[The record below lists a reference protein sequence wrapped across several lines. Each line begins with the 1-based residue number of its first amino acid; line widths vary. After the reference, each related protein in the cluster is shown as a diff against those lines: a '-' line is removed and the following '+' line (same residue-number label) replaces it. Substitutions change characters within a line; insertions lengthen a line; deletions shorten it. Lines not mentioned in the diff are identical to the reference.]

1 MQPKRMAVSLL
12 LTAIMTATPCW
23 SQSSQGSDNPI
34 VPLVAP
40 YALYPDTLLAQ
51 VLAASTYPD
60 QVMAASVWC
69 TGHPGTQGSALASAM
84 STQPWDNSV
93 KALCTFPD
101 VLQKMTSDMNNTTAL
116 GQDFL
121 NSKADVMDCVQGIRA
136 QAQTMGALQTTPQQ
150 TVVSS
155 GSTIQINPT
164 DADTIYVPTY
174 DPTAFYGSTVPY
186 GAGVLAFGT
195 GVALG
200 AAYTNNY
207 GVFNWNT
214 HGMYCGSSVY
224 AGYHGGTYTGAYGGA
239 AAWGHNY
246 GYANGAYGGSA
257 AWGRNAAYASGAN
270 GAAFHTG
277 TTGVYQGPAGNTS
290 VYHRGATGY
299 SGYGGSGY
307 HSSGGFA
314 TTAGGGFDSHY
325 ASRGYSSMG
334 GGARFGGFRR

>member
-1 MQPKRMAVSLL
+1 MQPKKMAVSLL
-12 LTAIMTATPCW
+12 LAAIVTTTPCW
-23 SQSSQGSDNPI
+23 SQSSAGSDNPM

-84 STQPWDNSV
+84 SLQSWDNSV

-101 VLQKMTSDMNNTTAL
+101 VLQKMTGDMTNTTTL

-121 NSKADVMDCVQGIRA
+121 NSKADVMDCVQGIRS

-155 GSTIQINPT
+155 GDTIQINPT
-164 DADTIYVPTY
+164 DTNTIYVPTY

-186 GAGVLAFGT
+186 GAGALAFGT
-195 GVALG
+195 GIALG
-200 AAYTNNY
+200 AAYNNNY
-207 GVFNWNT
+207 GAFNWNT
-214 HGMYCGSSVY
+214 HGMYMGSSVY
-224 AGYHGGTYTGAYGGA
+224 SGYHGGVYNGAYGGTS
-239 AAWGHNY
+239 AWGHNY
-246 GYANGAYGGSA
+246 GYAGGVNGG
-257 AWGRNAAYASGAN
+257 
-270 GAAFHTG
+270 AFHSG
-277 TTGVYQGPAGNTS
+277 TTGVYHGPAGNTS
-290 VYHRGATGY
+290 VYHRGTTGF
-299 SGYGGSGY
+299 SGYGGSGF
-307 HSSGGFA
+307 HSGSAFA

-334 GGARFGGFRR
+334 GGGGYRGGGFSGGAHFGGFRR

>member
-1 MQPKRMAVSLL
+1 MHPKRMAVSLL
-12 LTAIMTATPCW
+12 LAAIVTTTPCW
-23 SQSSQGSDNPI
+23 SQSSAGSDNPM
-34 VPLVAP
+34 VALVAP

-69 TGHPGTQGSALASAM
+69 NSNPGVQGSALATAM
-84 STQPWDNSV
+84 STQSWDPSV

-101 VLQKMTSDMNNTTAL
+101 VLQKMTSDMNNTTTL

-150 TVVSS
+150 TVIST
-155 GSTIQINPT
+155 GDTIQINPT
-164 DADTIYVPTY
+164 NSDTIYVPTY
-174 DPTAFYGSTVPY
+174 DPTAFYGSDVPY
-186 GAGVLAFGT
+186 GAGALAFGT

-207 GVFNWNT
+207 GAFNWNT

-224 AGYHGGTYTGAYGGA
+224 AGYHGGVYSGAYGGTT
-239 AAWGHNY
+239 AWGHNY
-246 GYANGAYGGSA
+246 GYASGYNGSA
-257 AWGRNAAYASGAN
+257 YHS
-270 GAAFHTG
+270 G
-277 TTGVYQGPAGNTS
+277 TTGVYHGPAGNTS
-290 VYHRGATGY
+290 VYHHGTTGY
-299 SGYGGSGY
+299 SGWGGSGF
-307 HSSGGFA
+307 HSGSAFA
-314 TTAGGGFDSHY
+314 TTAGGGFGGFDSHY

-334 GGARFGGFRR
+334 GGFDRGFSGGGFGGGHFGGFRR